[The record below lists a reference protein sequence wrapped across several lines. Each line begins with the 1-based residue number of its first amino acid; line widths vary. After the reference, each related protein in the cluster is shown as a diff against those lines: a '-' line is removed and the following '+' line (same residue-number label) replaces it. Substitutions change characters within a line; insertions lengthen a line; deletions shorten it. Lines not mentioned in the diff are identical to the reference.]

1 MTDAMLFMVLVGR
14 MQLRIFPHVIALF
27 PAPLQAAIRIPV
39 KYINIRIWHD
49 KCWSC
54 GAVSIQPEKNSR
66 PIF

>member
-27 PAPLQAAIRIPV
+27 PAPLQAAIRIHL
-39 KYINIRIWHD
+39 KYINILIWHD

-54 GAVSIQPEKNSR
+54 GADSIQPNPTHSHED
-66 PIF
+66 